1 MATGSPTGPLQN
13 PTPPPRDRD
22 GTKSEDI
29 SRVAR
34 EKAGA
39 VWNDAKDTAGAKLG
53 EQKDSAASSLGSF
66 ANALRKAAHESGS
79 QDQDGIVRVADL
91 AADGL
96 ERLSGTLRNKDLD
109 TLVGDVESFARRQP
123 AAFFGVAIAA
133 GFLAVRFVKSSRR
146 SPAGEGDAR
155 ASSQYPGVRI

>member
-1 MATGSPTGPLQN
+1 
-13 PTPPPRDRD
+13 
-22 GTKSEDI
+22 
-29 SRVAR
+29 
-34 EKAGA
+34 
-39 VWNDAKDTAGAKLG
+39 
-53 EQKDSAASSLGSF
+53 
-66 ANALRKAAHESGS
+66 LRKAAHESGS